1 LSEDDMQRNYP
12 LSRAMREFVETSASF
27 HAEDDSVHAGRAAYD
42 ALCRH
47 FTPARDPRVV
57 IEDHRVAGSGAAIPL
72 RFYRPAGE
80 PPPQGWPCVLY
91 LHGGGWVV
99 GGLDSHEFITMPMAR
114 DLSAVVI
121 AVDYRLAPEHVFP
134 AAFDDCAAAWR
145 YLLAHGGDHRVDLS
159 RLVIAGDSAGGNL
172 AAALCLEIARTEG
185 PAPQGQA
192 LIYPVLGTDQSLPSW
207 RDNADAPL
215 LSAADTEYYLKVYA
229 PDLATHEDPRLAPLA
244 ASSLAGLP
252 PAFVAIAE
260 FDPLRDD
267 GQCYVERLRAAGV
280 AAQLHFGHGLLHGCM
295 RALGKCPETTRLY
308 EAFVEAIAAM
318 LGQPPGRR
326 TVS

>member
-1 LSEDDMQRNYP
+1 MQRSYP
-12 LSRAMREFVETSASF
+12 LSKAMREFVETSAAF
-27 HAEDDSVHAGRAAYD
+27 LAEDDSVRAGRAAYD

-57 IEDHRVAGSGAAIPL
+57 IEEHCVDGTGQPIPL
-72 RFYRPAGE
+72 RLYRPAGE

-99 GGLDSHEFITMPMAR
+99 GGLDSHEFITMPMAC

-145 YLLAHGGDHRVDLS
+145 YLLAHGGDHQIDLS

-172 AAALCLEIARTEG
+172 AAALCLEIARGEG
-185 PAPQGQA
+185 TTPRGQA
-192 LIYPVLGTDQSLPSW
+192 LIYPVLGTDQNLPSYS
-207 RDNADAPL
+207 DNADAPL
-215 LSAADTEYYLKVYA
+215 LSAADNEYYLKVYA
-229 PDLATHEDPRLAPLA
+229 PDPASHEDPRLAPLA
-244 ASSLAGLP
+244 APSLAGLP

-280 AAQLHFGHGLLHGCM
+280 AAQLHFGRGLLHGCM

-308 EAFVEAIAAM
+308 EAFIEAMAAM
-318 LGQPPGRR
+318 LGQQSDRR